1 MWGNAYAW
9 MYGEMQTYSYIVS
22 DYWLCQRVEIYEIWM
37 GLKPISVYLEAS
49 DGRVFNILEFLN
61 YHFSH

>member
-22 DYWLCQRVEIYEIWM
+22 DYWLCQSVEIYEIWM

-49 DGRVFNILEFLN
+49 DGM
-61 YHFSH
+61 